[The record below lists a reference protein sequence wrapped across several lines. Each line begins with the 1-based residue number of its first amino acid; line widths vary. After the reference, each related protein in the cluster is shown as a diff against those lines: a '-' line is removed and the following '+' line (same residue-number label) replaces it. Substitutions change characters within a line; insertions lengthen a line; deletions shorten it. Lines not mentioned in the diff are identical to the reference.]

1 MRITAENDG
10 IDLQQARSARAAK
23 REQKV
28 EQRRRRR
35 NNAMIT
41 VGVIAV
47 ACLVAGLI
55 ALLTMS
61 GSGSKIPDVVGLTYN
76 QAVKKVEGAGFTIEV
91 DPDQDSSGECGGL
104 KVENQDPKPGS
115 SAEKEEMVTVR
126 LKGLQDSPE
135 LTSNGNDTRP
145 EESQQTQP
153 EPSQPAAPA
162 PAPAA
167 GRSVCI
173 DPGHSN
179 RTGSEI
185 DPATGLNVGDNGGAS
200 GELQSN
206 WDLAQ
211 KVKARL
217 EQAGFTVRLTKPSA
231 DSYASLRTRADIGNA
246 CAATVRLHYDDSGF
260 TGVMRA
266 PENGARC
273 PSSDPSRITVIDTNV
288 ARESN
293 RLAADLAASL
303 GLSVR
308 DDTGG
313 TSQGNATPSGHPTA
327 LIGSVLSRVPVVCI
341 ENKMGLVRDNPTGQ
355 DQVAAQIA
363 QGVSAYFQGR

>member
-1 MRITAENDG
+1 MAEG
-10 IDLQQARSARAAK
+10 YRDLDETRQDRAAK
-23 REQKV
+23 REQKL

-35 NNAMIT
+35 NNAIIT
-41 VGVIAV
+41 VGIIVV

-61 GSGSKIPDVVGLTYN
+61 GSGPKVPDVVGLTYN

-126 LKGLQDSPE
+126 LKGLKDSPE
-135 LTSNGNDTRP
+135 LTSNGNDVRP

-162 PAPAA
+162 STA

-231 DSYASLRTRADIGNA
+231 DSYASLRARADIGNA
-246 CAATVRLHYDDSGF
+246 CAATVRLHYDDTGF

-293 RLAADLAASL
+293 RLAADLAAAL

-313 TSQGNATPSGHPTA
+313 TSQGNTTPSGHPTA
-327 LIGSVLSRVPVVCI
+327 LIGSVLSRVPVACI
-341 ENKMGLVRDNPTGQ
+341 ENKMALVRDNPAGQ
-355 DQVAAQIA
+355 EQVAAQIV
-363 QGVSAYFQGR
+363 QGLSAYFQGR